1 MTVIVKEPFQ
11 KVLIYG
17 FFHLSC
23 GRDTVPIWP
32 DSPKYTITDAM
43 NFNHDMDQVPLP
55 ALELFRT
62 TSGGQK

>member
-17 FFHLSC
+17 FSHLSC

-32 DSPKYTITDAM
+32 DSPNGVWQRKSLVTRPLVLKIREKRTDI
-43 NFNHDMDQVPLP
+43 
-55 ALELFRT
+55 LE
-62 TSGGQK
+62 